1 MDYSALADAFARYR
15 GDMISPILLI
25 SGSTRLGSV
34 NTAVIATVADLVKVP
49 YSTTIYGELSD
60 LPHFNPDLDHEPL
73 PEKVVKL
80 RTAIQNASALLISTP
95 EYAGEM
101 PGALKNLLEWTFG
114 GVEISG
120 KPTAWINPSTNPLRA
135 KDTYASLAMVLGYT
149 GAVLIDE
156 ACADV
161 PVSRQS
167 INSDG
172 LIHDE
177 TIRQEIANALGSLT
191 RAIPD

>member
-1 MDYSALADAFARYR
+1 
-15 GDMISPILLI
+15 MISPILLI

-34 NTAVIATVADLVKVP
+34 NTAVIATAADLVKAP
-49 YSTTIYGELSD
+49 YSTNIYGDLSD
-60 LPHFNPDLDHEPL
+60 LPHFNPDLDHDPL

-95 EYAGEM
+95 EYAGAM
-101 PGALKNLLEWTFG
+101 PGALKNLLEWTVG

-135 KDTYASLAMVLGYT
+135 KDTYASLAIVLGYT
-149 GAVLIDE
+149 GADLIDE
-156 ACADV
+156 ACVDV

-167 INSDG
+167 INPDG

-191 RAIPD
+191 LAIPD